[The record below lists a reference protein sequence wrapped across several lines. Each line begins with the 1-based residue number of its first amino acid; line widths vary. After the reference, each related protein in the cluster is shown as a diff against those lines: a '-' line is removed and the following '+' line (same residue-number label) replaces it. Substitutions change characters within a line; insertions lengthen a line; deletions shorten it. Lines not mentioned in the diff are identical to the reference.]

1 MNTNKTIG
9 IIGCGWLGRP
19 LAKGFLEDGYCIHGS
34 TTSPEKISTLES
46 DGIEPFLIELSKDR
60 IKGDIS
66 GFLTSCDTI
75 IINIP
80 PGLRKGYDDYKP
92 KMKRLCQHIANSEV
106 KHVLFIGSTS
116 VYDDTFPIATI
127 TESSETSQTEKANL
141 LLSVE
146 ELFQNNT
153 HFKTTILRFSG
164 LFGEDRHPANFLSGR
179 TQIKNP
185 DGPVNLIHL
194 QDCIA
199 IIRKLIATQLWN
211 ETLNASTIPHPT
223 RETYYSEVCKSLKL
237 AEPVFEQSEMS
248 RGKIISSDK
257 LVQLLNYEFK
267 IQL

>member
-1 MNTNKTIG
+1 MNTNQTIG

-19 LAKGFLEDGYCIHGS
+19 LANGLLEDGYRIHGS
-34 TTSPEKISTLES
+34 TTSLEKLSALAS
-46 DGIEPFLIELSKDR
+46 DGIEPFLIELSKDK
-60 IKGDIS
+60 IEGDIS
-66 GFLTSCDTI
+66 GFLLNCDTI

-80 PGLRKGYDDYKP
+80 PGLRKGHDDYKP
-92 KMKRLCQHIANSEV
+92 KMTRLCQNIENSHV

-127 TESSETSQTEKANL
+127 TESSETSQTNKAKL

-146 ELFQNNT
+146 ELFQNNA

-164 LFGEDRHPANFLSGR
+164 LFGEDRHPAKFLSGR

-194 QDCIA
+194 QDCVA

-211 ETLNASTIPHPT
+211 EILNASSTSHPT
-223 RETYYSEVCKSLKL
+223 RKTYYSEVCK
-237 AEPVFEQSEMS
+237 AMNIPEPVFDESELS

-257 LVQLLNYEFK
+257 LVQLLKYEFR